1 MPDIS
6 TTSRK
11 FVLHW
16 GEMGARWGIN
26 RTVAQIHALLYVSP
40 GPRNAEQI
48 AEILAV
54 ARSNVSTSLK
64 ELIGWGVIRVVHIHG
79 DRRDHFETLGD
90 VWQMFRII
98 LDERVKREI
107 DPTLSLL
114 RDCLA
119 EAHGKGSDDS
129 FVRQRLRQ
137 MLEFFQSMSGWYDQI
152 RRLPIPAVVRFV
164 KMGDKVRRWLGL
176 TD

>member
-1 MPDIS
+1 MDGLTPI
-6 TTSRK
+6 SRK

-16 GEMGARWGIN
+16 GEMGTRWGIS
-26 RTVAQIHALLYVSP
+26 RTVAQVHALLYISAEP
-40 GPRNAEQI
+40 MNAEGI
-48 AEILAV
+48 AECLGV

-64 ELIGWGVIRVVHIHG
+64 ELLGWGVVRIVHLQG
-79 DRRDHFETLGD
+79 DRRDHFESLGD

-98 LDERVKREI
+98 LDQRVKREI

-119 EAHGKGSDDS
+119 ETPRKGGGETL
-129 FVRQRLRQ
+129 VRDRLKE
-137 MLEFFQSMSGWYDQI
+137 MLEFFESMSGWYDQI

-164 KMGDKVRRWLGL
+164 KMGDKVGRWLGL
-176 TD
+176 GG